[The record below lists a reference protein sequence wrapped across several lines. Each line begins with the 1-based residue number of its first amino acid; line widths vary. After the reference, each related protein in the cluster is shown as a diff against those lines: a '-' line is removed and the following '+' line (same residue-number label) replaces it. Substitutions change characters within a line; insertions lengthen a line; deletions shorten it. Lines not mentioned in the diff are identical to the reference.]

1 MLSAL
6 IAFHSNPEGHS
17 WAKSSAVSFLS
28 CAPIVASGSFRW
40 KQLVPGLT
48 FGAIE

>member
-17 WAKSSAVSFLS
+17 RARSTAVSSRS
-28 CAPIVASGSFRW
+28 CAPIVAFGRFRW
-40 KQLVPGLT
+40 EKLVPGLT
-48 FGAIE
+48 FGAME

>member
-1 MLSAL
+1 MLSTL

-17 WAKSSAVSFLS
+17 MARSSVVSSPS
-28 CAPIVASGSFRW
+28 CSPIVAFARFRW
-40 KQLVPGLT
+40 EKLVPGLT